1 MTPGTG
7 GFAVAAAAAVVV
19 AVVVV
24 VVVVV
29 VAAAAAVVAV
39 VVVVVAAVA
48 AVVAVVVVVVATDE
62 EDEVMIVGPAVVTSG
77 ELKPQTRVLETS
89 VRPGLFPG
97 GSILAFAKGFWDE
110 FREALPLLVGFAT
123 SFDS

>member
-62 EDEVMIVGPAVVTSG
+62 EDEVMIVGPAIVTSG

-123 SFDS
+123 SFNS

>member
-39 VVVVVAAVA
+39 VVVVVA
-48 AVVAVVVVVVATDE
+48 VVVVVVDTDE

>member
-7 GFAVAAAAAVVV
+7 GFAAAAIVV

-29 VAAAAAVVAV
+29 AAA
-39 VVVVVAAVA
+39 A

>member
-123 SFDS
+123 SFNS